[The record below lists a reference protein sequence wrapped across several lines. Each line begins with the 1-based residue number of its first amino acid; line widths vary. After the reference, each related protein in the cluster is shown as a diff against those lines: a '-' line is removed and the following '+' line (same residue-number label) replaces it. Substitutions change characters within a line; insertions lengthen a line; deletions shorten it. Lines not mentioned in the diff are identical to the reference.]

1 MKLSFFGADQ
11 CVTGSCHCLEVGSK
25 RILIDCGLQQG
36 RDEVDNRSLPFAPG
50 SIDYVLITHAHI
62 DHSGRVPMLIKNGF
76 QGRILTTRLTA
87 QLMSIMLQDSAH
99 IQESDAEYK
108 NRKNRRAGRPEEEPL
123 YTVAD
128 AQRVPEFIDT
138 CEYGQPVH
146 LCDGVDA
153 VFIDAGHLLG
163 SASIRLT
170 LTEGDQTKTIVFS
183 GDIGNVDQPIIRDPQ
198 FFTGADYVVMESTYG
213 DRNHTEVWSYTGQ
226 LAEIID
232 ETLGKG
238 GNVVIPSFA
247 VGRTQELLY
256 FIREIKDQGLVTSVP
271 NFPVYVDSPL
281 AKSATTIFCGD
292 LRGYLDEDALA
303 LVQDGTHMFNFPGLH
318 LTETVDESK
327 ALNEDHTPKV
337 IISASGMCDAGR
349 IRHHLKYNLWR
360 ADSAVVFV
368 GFQSPGTL
376 GRTLLDGT
384 PSVKLFGED
393 VAVRAKVVNFQGLS
407 SHADHDHLLDWIGH
421 FKEPKPQHVFVV
433 HGDREVAPVFAQTVS
448 QLGFTAHAPQ
458 YTEEYDLLTCTQLA
472 AGYLPQRKTRTFDG
486 APRVTAAYQKLVQL
500 DAKECDCVWSG
511 MTILDSMK
519 EAGYVLSTPYYD
531 NTQVIMVKEGSDI
544 KSSADLAGKVVAV
557 QLGTSGEA
565 LLSEG
570 GDLADLAATFG
581 DLMTCDSFLKCFTE
595 LGGAAVDAVI
605 VDKPV
610 AVSYAAENA
619 GFTVLDEGLGAEQ
632 YGIAFRADDA
642 ELCKTIEG
650 AVAQLVENGT
660 YAEIAA
666 KYPDIQNNLT
676 LLG

>member
-11 CVTGSCHCLEVGSK
+11 CVTGSCHCLEVGGK

-138 CEYGQPVH
+138 CEYDQPIH

-170 LTEGDQTKTIVFS
+170 LTEGGQTKTIVFS

-226 LAEIID
+226 LAQIID

-292 LRGYLDEDALA
+292 LRGYLDQDALE
-303 LVQDGTHMFNFPGLH
+303 LVKDGTHMFNFPGLH

-327 ALNEDHTPKV
+327 SLNEDHTPKV

-407 SHADHDHLLDWIGH
+407 SHADHDHLLDWISH

-500 DAKECDCVWSG
+500 G
-511 MTILDSMK
+511 DSLVGLIRRSK
-519 EAGYVLSTPYYD
+519 GRD
-531 NTQVIMVKEGSDI
+531 NKT
-544 KSSADLAGKVVAV
+544 
-557 QLGTSGEA
+557 
-565 LLSEG
+565 
-570 GDLADLAATFG
+570 LAAF
-581 DLMTCDSFLKCFTE
+581 
-595 LGGAAVDAVI
+595 
-605 VDKPV
+605 
-610 AVSYAAENA
+610 AETLRKVMEK
-619 GFTVLDEGLGAEQ
+619 F
-632 YGIAFRADDA
+632 
-642 ELCKTIEG
+642 
-650 AVAQLVENGT
+650 
-660 YAEIAA
+660 EI
-666 KYPDIQNNLT
+666 
-676 LLG
+676 

>member
-11 CVTGSCHCLEVGSK
+11 CVTGSCHCLEVGGK

-138 CEYGQPVH
+138 CEYDQPVH

-170 LTEGDQTKTIVFS
+170 LTEGGQTKTIVFS

-226 LAEIID
+226 LAQIID

-271 NFPVYVDSPL
+271 DFPVYVDSPL

-292 LRGYLDEDALA
+292 LRGYLDEDALE
-303 LVQDGTHMFNFPGLH
+303 LVKDGTHMFNFPGLH

-327 ALNEDHTPKV
+327 SLNEDHTPKV

-376 GRTLLDGT
+376 GRTLLDGAT
-384 PSVKLFGED
+384 SVKLFGED

-407 SHADHDHLLDWIGH
+407 SHADHDHLLDWISH

-433 HGDREVAPVFAQTVS
+433 HGDREVAPVFAQAVS
-448 QLGFTAHAPQ
+448 QLGFTTHAPQ

-500 DAKECDCVWSG
+500 GDSLVGLIRRSKGRDNKTLAAFAEALRK
-511 MTILDSMK
+511 ILDK
-519 EAGYVLSTPYYD
+519 FE
-531 NTQVIMVKEGSDI
+531 
-544 KSSADLAGKVVAV
+544 
-557 QLGTSGEA
+557 
-565 LLSEG
+565 
-570 GDLADLAATFG
+570 F
-581 DLMTCDSFLKCFTE
+581 
-595 LGGAAVDAVI
+595 
-605 VDKPV
+605 
-610 AVSYAAENA
+610 
-619 GFTVLDEGLGAEQ
+619 
-632 YGIAFRADDA
+632 
-642 ELCKTIEG
+642 
-650 AVAQLVENGT
+650 
-660 YAEIAA
+660 
-666 KYPDIQNNLT
+666 
-676 LLG
+676 

>member
-11 CVTGSCHCLEVGSK
+11 CVTGSCHCLEVGGK

-87 QLMSIMLQDSAH
+87 QLMSITLQDSAH

-138 CEYGQPVH
+138 CEYDQPVH

-170 LTEGDQTKTIVFS
+170 LTEGGQTKTIVFS

-226 LAEIID
+226 LAQIID

-271 NFPVYVDSPL
+271 NFHVYVDSPL

-292 LRGYLDEDALA
+292 LRGYLDQDALE
-303 LVQDGTHMFNFPGLH
+303 LVKDGTHMFNFPGLH

-376 GRTLLDGT
+376 GRTLLDGVT
-384 PSVKLFGED
+384 SVKLFGED

-407 SHADHDHLLDWIGH
+407 SHADHDHLLDWISH

-433 HGDREVAPVFAQTVS
+433 HGDREVAPVFAQAVS

-500 DAKECDCVWSG
+500 G
-511 MTILDSMK
+511 DSLVGLIRRSK
-519 EAGYVLSTPYYD
+519 GRD
-531 NTQVIMVKEGSDI
+531 NKT
-544 KSSADLAGKVVAV
+544 LAAFA
-557 QLGTSGEA
+557 EA
-565 LLSEG
+565 LR
-570 GDLADLAATFG
+570 
-581 DLMTCDSFLKCFTE
+581 K
-595 LGGAAVDAVI
+595 
-605 VDKPV
+605 
-610 AVSYAAENA
+610 
-619 GFTVLDEGLGAEQ
+619 VLDKFE
-632 YGIAFRADDA
+632 F
-642 ELCKTIEG
+642 
-650 AVAQLVENGT
+650 
-660 YAEIAA
+660 
-666 KYPDIQNNLT
+666 
-676 LLG
+676 